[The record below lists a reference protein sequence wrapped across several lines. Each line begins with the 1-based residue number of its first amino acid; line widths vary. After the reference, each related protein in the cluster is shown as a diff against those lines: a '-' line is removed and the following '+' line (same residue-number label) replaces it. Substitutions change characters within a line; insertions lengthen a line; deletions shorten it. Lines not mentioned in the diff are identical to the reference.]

1 MAGFLFVSPQEKHPE
16 MVVVFVCFL
25 RRHRHATPVLDVQT
39 MNSQRVIFAML
50 KFGYLKLITFPL
62 GFTSLLSIS
71 PVKFACHYIS

>member
-1 MAGFLFVSPQEKHPE
+1 MAGFLFVSPHKKHPE

-25 RRHRHATPVLDVQT
+25 WRHRHATPVLDVQT
-39 MNSQRVIFAML
+39 MSSQRVIFAML

-62 GFTSLLSIS
+62 VFTSLLAIS